1 MKHANIVQRVKTCY
15 KIKIDSRVQICCF
28 YGVMMCKQHQCLTI
42 VPLLSY
48 NSATIRQKKWRYCMI
63 IVALLECKS
72 GAIAAICACLAQSF
86 ITHFSS

>member
-28 YGVMMCKQHQCLTI
+28 YGVMMCKQHQC
-42 VPLLSY
+42 
-48 NSATIRQKKWRYCMI
+48 MI

-72 GAIAAICACLAQSF
+72 GAIAALCACFAQSS

>member
-1 MKHANIVQRVKTCY
+1 MASEKESKAVSRYCSITSRLSIKRPNRKTMQISYKRVKSCY

-48 NSATIRQKKWRYCMI
+48 NSATIR
-63 IVALLECKS
+63 L
-72 GAIAAICACLAQSF
+72 
-86 ITHFSS
+86 